1 MVEHVE
7 EKQPPGVLTSDTDN
21 ATQIHPSDAPP
32 HKRRQFEKFRA
43 YNTGLWNGPRREN
56 KTAMYRQDNLH
67 RYDSIAS
74 QLELTPYQKTRG
86 RNLLDEVSAADFGKP
101 IDQLLFAIC
110 IVVTNADAEG
120 KRYWPH
126 PDKRD
131 NDAEFESMADM
142 LELSASTQ
150 MSAVMK
156 LKSQT
161 GF

>member
-1 MVEHVE
+1 MVEHVQ

-21 ATQIHPSDAPP
+21 ATQIHPTEAPP
-32 HKRRQFEKFRA
+32 HKRRQFERFRA

-74 QLELTPYQKTRG
+74 SLELTPYQKQRG
-86 RNLLDEVSAADFGKP
+86 RSLLDDVKPSSFGKP

-110 IVVTNADAEG
+110 VVVANADADG

-126 PDKRD
+126 PQKRD
-131 NDAEFESMADM
+131 NDAEFTDM
-142 LELSASTQ
+142 GDSLDLSLRMQ

-161 GF
+161 GL

>member
-1 MVEHVE
+1 MEHVE
-7 EKQPPGVLTSDTDN
+7 EKQPPAVLTSDTEN
-21 ATQIHPSDAPP
+21 ATQIHPSEAPP
-32 HKRRQFEKFRA
+32 HKRAQFERFRA

-56 KTAMYRQDNLH
+56 KEAMYRQDNLH

-74 QLELTPYQKTRG
+74 GLELTPYQKERG
-86 RNLLDEVSAADFGKP
+86 RQLLDDVEPSSFGKP

-110 IVVTNADAEG
+110 VIVANADAEG

-131 NDAEFESMADM
+131 NDPLFTEMAEDIG
-142 LELSASTQ
+142 LSTRMQ
-150 MSAVMK
+150 MSSVMK

-161 GF
+161 EF